1 MLLAGYYVL
10 RPLRDQMAIAGGVKA
25 LPWMFTATFVT
36 LLVAQPL
43 YGKLVARLPR
53 RRFIPIVYHF
63 FVANVVLF
71 WLLLTLKVEP
81 VLVARVFFVWVSV
94 FNLFAVT
101 VFWSFMADLF
111 TSEQGKIVSLKEY
124 FNRRTADGKGGRPV
138 VVQMMY
144 YRCPILCPQVL
155 QRLTSTLNEIDLT
168 VGKDFDVLLVSFDP
182 RDTSKDS
189 TEHKSAQL
197 ISYNRGSQDTAN
209 GWNFLTS
216 SPEAAR
222 SLGESLGFPFR
233 ALENGEFSHGAAL
246 YILTPEGKVSRSL
259 IGLNYPAADVKLAIL
274 EASGGKIGT
283 WKDAFVLWCYHF
295 DPDAGTYTV
304 AAMRVMRVGAII
316 TIAFVGSLLLVMW
329 RFEKRKRA
337 ARAALAGASSSALSS
352 DSPLPSVRLP
362 GASAPLTGSTP

>member
-1 MLLAGYYVL
+1 MTTQQTISAPRSNRIQRL
-10 RPLRDQMAIAGGVKA
+10 AIACAAVAA
-25 LPWMFTATFVT
+25 L
-36 LLVAQPL
+36 
-43 YGKLVARLPR
+43 
-53 RRFIPIVYHF
+53 
-63 FVANVVLF
+63 
-71 WLLLTLKVEP
+71 
-81 VLVARVFFVWVSV
+81 
-94 FNLFAVT
+94 LFAAAMPQAALAQVIPSQLPAP
-101 VFWSFMADLF
+101 VRGLEVVNKLGQRVPLELQF
-111 TSEQGKIVSLKEY
+111 TSEQGKTVSLKEY
-124 FNRRTADGKGGRPV
+124 FNRKTEGGKTGRPV
-138 VVQMMY
+138 ILQMMY

-155 QRLTSTLNEIDLT
+155 QRLTGTLNEIDLT

-189 TEHKSAQL
+189 TERKSAQL
-197 ISYNRGSQDTAN
+197 ISYNRGSQETAN

-216 SPEAAR
+216 TPESAK

-259 IGLNYPAADVKLAIL
+259 VGLNYPAADVKLALL

-316 TIAFVGSLLLVMW
+316 TIAFVGSLLLMMW

-337 ARAALAGASSSALSS
+337 ARASLAGAPSFVAVSS
-352 DSPLPSVRLP
+352 DTSLPSVRLP

>member
-1 MLLAGYYVL
+1 M
-10 RPLRDQMAIAGGVKA
+10 
-25 LPWMFTATFVT
+25 
-36 LLVAQPL
+36 
-43 YGKLVARLPR
+43 
-53 RRFIPIVYHF
+53 
-63 FVANVVLF
+63 
-71 WLLLTLKVEP
+71 
-81 VLVARVFFVWVSV
+81 
-94 FNLFAVT
+94 FAVLST
-101 VFWSFMADLF
+101 WSANAQVIPSQLPAPVRGLEVSNKLGQRVPLELQF
-111 TSEQGKIVSLKEY
+111 TNEQGKVVSLKEY
-124 FNRRTADGKGGRPV
+124 FNRKTSGGKSGRPV

-155 QRLTSTLNEIDLT
+155 QRLTSTLNEIELT

-189 TEHKSAQL
+189 TERKSAQL
-197 ISYNRGSQDTAN
+197 ISYNRGSQEIAS

-246 YILTPEGKVSRSL
+246 YVLTPEGKVSRSL
-259 IGLNYPAADVKLAIL
+259 IGLNYPAADVKLALL

-295 DPDAGTYTV
+295 DPDSGTYTV

-337 ARAALAGASSSALSS
+337 ARAALAGASSSAVVSS
-352 DSPLPSVRLP
+352 DTTLPPVRLP

>member
-1 MLLAGYYVL
+1 MTMQQAIPAFRSYRIQRFVIACAAVAASVFAAAMPGA
-10 RPLRDQMAIAGGVKA
+10 AIAQVIPSQ
-25 LPWMFTATFVT
+25 LPAPVRGLEVVNKLGQRVPLELQFT
-36 LLVAQPL
+36 
-43 YGKLVARLPR
+43 
-53 RRFIPIVYHF
+53 
-63 FVANVVLF
+63 N
-71 WLLLTLKVEP
+71 
-81 VLVARVFFVWVSV
+81 
-94 FNLFAVT
+94 
-101 VFWSFMADLF
+101 
-111 TSEQGKIVSLKEY
+111 EQGKTVSLKEY
-124 FNRRTADGKGGRPV
+124 FNRKTADGKSGRPV
-138 VVQMMY
+138 IVQMMY

-155 QRLTSTLNEIDLT
+155 QRLTVTLNEIDLT

-189 TEHKSAQL
+189 TDRKSAQL
-197 ISYNRGSQDTAN
+197 ISYNRGSQETAT

-216 SPEAAR
+216 APDAAK

-259 IGLNYPAADVKLAIL
+259 VGLNYPAADVKLALL

-337 ARAALAGASSSALSS
+337 ARAALVGPSSGAIAA
-352 DSPLPSVRLP
+352 DSPLTSVRLP